1 MKGEEGEGGRRQ
13 GDRGERK
20 EAPGEA
26 ACHLN
31 NTLDTFNLPEHKREG
46 FNAQGARKAH
56 AVPLVDSAES
66 S

>member
-1 MKGEEGEGGRRQ
+1 MCVCVWGG
-13 GDRGERK
+13 GGSLGKGERK

-46 FNAQGARKAH
+46 FKARKH
-56 AVPLVDSAES
+56 TQCPWSPR
-66 S
+66 